1 MKLSAFLKTGLF
13 WWYWFPVL
21 IYCAAIFLQS
31 SFPSPDRLSS
41 VPLGDKAMHFLA
53 YAILGGLFFRAFVRT
68 RVDMRTGRAFLL
80 SVLLTTLYGISD
92 EIHQSFVPHREADI
106 MDVMANTI
114 GSVAGVF
121 TYHQLVTRGRP
132 RLVKFL
138 N

>member
-92 EIHQSFVPHREADI
+92 EIHQSFVASRMADSA
-106 MDVMANTI
+106 DVIADMAGGI
-114 GSVAGVF
+114 FGAFCFFLAGTV
-121 TYHQLVTRGRP
+121 GR
-132 RLVKFL
+132 R
-138 N
+138 